1 MDTKKILS
9 NLDLALAGV
18 AFVILIVVTFGG
30 VIMRYILSSPLAW
43 AEEVQLW
50 MFLWITFLGA
60 GAAFRYG
67 SHVAVEIVYEIL
79 PVKVKHVMDYINY
92 IIVML
97 ILLYLMFLGFDLLA
111 LMAKIGKTTA
121 ILRIPT
127 MFINAVIPICCLIM
141 MVSFTYTNRA
151 LFKKGQ
157 WQKEHDAKAAELAAH
172 NAAGAAIAAE
182 EASAN
187 TSDKATADTNDSTTA
202 DKRI

>member
-9 NLDLALAGV
+9 NLDLVLAGV

-127 MFINAVIPICCLIM
+127 MFINAVNPGCCRIM
-141 MVSFTYTNRA
+141 MGSLTYANRA

-172 NAAGAAIAAE
+172 TAAGAAIAAE
-182 EASAN
+182 EASADA
-187 TSDKATADTNDSTTA
+187 SDKATADANDSTTA